1 MSQELRNGEIS
12 FSEGKE
18 LVRRY
23 QYEFPKRFENELYEY
38 LSISEKDYP
47 VASKMF
53 EQPIMS
59 RQYFNR
65 LLDSYR
71 SPHIWYFHNND
82 WKLRST
88 FY

>member
-1 MSQELRNGEIS
+1 MKYLLS
-12 FSEGKE
+12 SEGKE
-18 LVRRY
+18 LVRKY

-47 VASKMF
+47 IASKMF

-65 LLDSYR
+65 LLDCFFDH
-71 SPHIWYFHNND
+71 HIFGIIIIMIGN
-82 WKLRST
+82 
-88 FY
+88 